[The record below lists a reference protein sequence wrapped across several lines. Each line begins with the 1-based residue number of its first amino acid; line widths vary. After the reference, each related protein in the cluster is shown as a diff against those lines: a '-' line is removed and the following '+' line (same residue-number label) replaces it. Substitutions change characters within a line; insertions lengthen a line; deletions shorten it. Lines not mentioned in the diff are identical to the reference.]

1 MNPTRIVATGIAA
14 AIAAAALVLPGA
26 SPSALPA
33 QPIHIATD
41 TVVLDDW
48 DYRAAYSGWRASG
61 MIDAVVF
68 GANGEELGEVKDL
81 LVDTDGRLRAL
92 AIEASG
98 MLDIGPAL
106 FTVPWRDAVPG
117 PEPDTVTLPIT
128 AEEATALA
136 RADTPHTIGPGGWRA
151 QALLGRPVHVAGM
164 RHYGTVDDLIF
175 DPPGVIVA
183 AVVAP
188 RNDPNG
194 PYAFPWRDVT
204 LAPAQSALSL
214 PATPAQLRALGRFDY
229 GRMPD
234 GALARR

>member
-1 MNPTRIVATGIAA
+1 MKPIRLLAA
-14 AIAAAALVLPGA
+14 ATVAATLAMPA
-26 SPSALPA
+26 SALPA
-33 QPIHIATD
+33 QPTRAGAAP
-41 TVVLDDW
+41 VALDGW

-61 MIDAVVF
+61 LIDAVVF

-81 LVDTDGRLRAL
+81 VVGADGRLRAL

-106 FTVPWRDAVPG
+106 FMVPWREATPG

-128 AEEATALA
+128 AEAAAALA
-136 RADTPHTIGPGGWRA
+136 RPNAPDAVGPGGWRV
-151 QALLGRPVHVAGM
+151 QALLGRPVHAAGA
-164 RHYGTVDDLIF
+164 RDYGTVDDLIF
-175 DPPGVIVA
+175 DTPGTLVA

-188 RNDPNG
+188 RTDPDGG
-194 PYAFPWRDVT
+194 PYAVPWRDLT
-204 LAPAQSALSL
+204 MAPAQSALSL
-214 PATPAQLRALGRFDY
+214 RATPAQLRALGPFDY

>member
-1 MNPTRIVATGIAA
+1 MNPVRILAAGIAA
-14 AIAAAALVLPGA
+14 AAFVLSAA

-33 QPIHIATD
+33 HPIHTAAD
-41 TVVLDDW
+41 TVTLDDW

-61 MIDAVVF
+61 LIDAVVF

-81 LVDTDGRLRAL
+81 LVDADGRLRAL

-106 FTVPWRDAVPG
+106 FTVPWRDAAPG

-136 RADTPHTIGPGGWRA
+136 RADTPDTIGPGGWRV

-164 RHYGTVDDLIF
+164 RHFGTVDDIIF
-175 DPPGVIVA
+175 DTPGAIVA

-194 PYAFPWRDVT
+194 PYAYPWRDAT
-204 LAPAQSALSL
+204 LGPAQSALVL
-214 PATPAQLRALGRFDY
+214 PVAPAQLRALGPFDY